1 MKSTILS
8 VTQLNTYIKSII
20 DGDMLL
26 RSLYVVG
33 EISNFTNH
41 YRTGHFYLTLKDENC
56 AVKAVMFASAN
67 RRLKFMPEN
76 GMKVIVRGRV
86 SVFERDGQY
95 QLYID
100 DMQPDGLG
108 ALNLAFE
115 QLKNKLAEEGLFDEC
130 YKKPIPHRSTRIG
143 VVTSATG
150 AVIQDIRNV
159 ISRRYPL
166 AEIILA
172 PVQVQGASAAP
183 QIVEAIEQFN
193 SGDYADVLIV
203 GRGGGSLEDLWAFNE
218 EIVARAVFNSKIPI
232 ISAVGHETDFTICDF
247 VADLRA
253 PTPSAAAEV
262 VSRNQQELLRQ
273 VQSTRQRLEMAM
285 DYYLA
290 NRTRRFTQIHH
301 RLQQQHPQLRL
312 ARQQTMLERL
322 QKRMSFALE
331 NQLKRTGQQQQRLTQ
346 RLNQQNPQPKI
357 HRAQTRIQQ
366 LEYRLAETLRAHLSA
381 TRERF
386 GNAVTHLE
394 AVSPLSTLARGYSV
408 TTATDGNVLKKVKQ
422 VKAGEMLTTRLE
434 DGWIESEVKNI
445 QPVKKS
451 RKKVH

>member
-1 MKSTILS
+1 MKSTVLS

-20 DGDMLL
+20 DGDSLL

-115 QLKNKLAEEGLFDEC
+115 QLKNRLAQEGLFDERF
-130 YKKPIPHRSTRIG
+130 KKPIPYRCMRIG

-183 QIVEAIEQFN
+183 QIADAIERFN

-218 EIVARAVFNSKIPI
+218 EIVARAVFKSRIPI

-253 PTPSAAAEV
+253 PTPSAAAELAVPDIREDIAFVQTV
-262 VSRNQQELLRQ
+262 VYECEATLLQR
-273 VQSTRQRLEMAM
+273 VNDEKERLEM
-285 DYYLA
+285 
-290 NRTRRFTQIHH
+290 IK
-301 RLQQQHPQLRL
+301 
-312 ARQQTMLERL
+312 ERL
-322 QKRMSFALE
+322 RYRSPSMLIDQKIQTVDTLMTSAL
-331 NQLKRTGQQQQRLTQ
+331 LSVQRKLDSETA
-346 RLNQQNPQPKI
+346 RLSST
-357 HRAQTRIQQ
+357 AA
-366 LEYRLAETLRAHLSA
+366 RLDAL
-381 TRERF
+381 
-386 GNAVTHLE
+386 
-394 AVSPLSTLARGYSV
+394 SPLKVMARGYSIV
-408 TTATDGNVLKKVKQ
+408 TKDEKVVASSKALKKGDQITVGFSD
-422 VKAGEMLTTRLE
+422 GERKC
-434 DGWIESEVKNI
+434 EVL
-445 QPVKKS
+445 
-451 RKKVH
+451 

>member
-1 MKSTILS
+1 
-8 VTQLNTYIKSII
+8 
-20 DGDMLL
+20 
-26 RSLYVVG
+26 
-33 EISNFTNH
+33 
-41 YRTGHFYLTLKDENC
+41 
-56 AVKAVMFASAN
+56 
-67 RRLKFMPEN
+67 
-76 GMKVIVRGRV
+76 
-86 SVFERDGQY
+86 
-95 QLYID
+95 
-100 DMQPDGLG
+100 MQPAGEGL
-108 ALNLAFE
+108 LQQKYE
-115 QLKNKLAEEGLFDEC
+115 QLKAKLQAEGLFDQQ
-130 YKKPIPHRSTRIG
+130 YKKPLPSPAHCVG
-143 VVTSATG
+143 VITSKTG
-150 AVIQDIRNV
+150 AALHDILHVLKRRDPSLPVII
-159 ISRRYPL
+159 YP
-166 AEIILA
+166 AA
-172 PVQVQGASAAP
+172 VQGDDAP
-183 QIVEAIEQFN
+183 GQIVRAIELANQRN
-193 SGDYADVLIV
+193 ECDVLIV
-203 GRGGGSLEDLWAFNE
+203 GRGGGSLEDLWGFNDE
-218 EIVARAVFNSKIPI
+218 RVARVIFTSRIPVV
-232 ISAVGHETDFTICDF
+232 SAVGHETDVTIADF

-273 VQSTRQRLEMAM
+273 MQSTRQRLEMAM

-366 LEYRLAETLRAHLSA
+366 LEYRLAETLRAQLSA

-445 QPVKKS
+445 QPVKNRVK
-451 RKKVH
+451 RCIKPARIQRVFRYQAMPVLTEVIYCTTGF